1 MYWNVILI
9 KMKYKTSNLPKE
21 YQEFADIAKYDRFI
35 IYDANIPKPKQI
47 MNKSQ
52 WRLDLI
58 EMEKRI
64 LYENGCSKMV
74 VELLECFRDGN
85 TEIQQL
91 SNYIL
96 KTVVMLIIKEHPAF
110 LWEEKF
116 LAAYFLL
123 ALKTLLVKLEKRK
136 LSFYFHPTSNI
147 IDHISSSSIQ
157 KMAFWLKKTL
167 KILERSYD
175 NKEIKEIW
183 FQYFI

>member
-1 MYWNVILI
+1 MSWITCFTFDYFCFLCLN
-9 KMKYKTSNLPKE
+9 
-21 YQEFADIAKYDRFI
+21 AKYDRFI

-64 LYENGCSKMV
+64 LYENGCAKMV

-85 TEIQQL
+85 PEIQQL
-91 SNYIL
+91 SNYVL
-96 KTVVMLIIKEHPAF
+96 KTVVVLIIKENPDY

-116 LAAYFLL
+116 LAAYFLF
-123 ALKTLLVKLEKRK
+123 ALKTLSIKFEKRK
-136 LSFYFHPTSNI
+136 LPFYFHPTSNI
-147 IDHISSSSIQ
+147 IDYVSSSSIQ
-157 KMAFWLKKTL
+157 KMVVWLKKTL

-175 NKEIKEIW
+175 NKRLKDIW
-183 FQYFI
+183 FQYFM